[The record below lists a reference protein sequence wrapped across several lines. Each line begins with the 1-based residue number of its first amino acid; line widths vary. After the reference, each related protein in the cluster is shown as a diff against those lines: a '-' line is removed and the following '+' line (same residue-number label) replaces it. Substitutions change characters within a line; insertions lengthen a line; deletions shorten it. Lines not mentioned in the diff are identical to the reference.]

1 MSLLSRLSQE
11 IFQDTQTKVSMVSQ
25 SPQGISTL
33 QGSNKQTSNEG
44 DLGKIIEEN
53 QQEQEKEDVFAIL
66 KE

>member
-44 DLGKIIEEN
+44 DLGKMIEDN
-53 QQEQEKEDVFAIL
+53 KQEQ
-66 KE
+66 